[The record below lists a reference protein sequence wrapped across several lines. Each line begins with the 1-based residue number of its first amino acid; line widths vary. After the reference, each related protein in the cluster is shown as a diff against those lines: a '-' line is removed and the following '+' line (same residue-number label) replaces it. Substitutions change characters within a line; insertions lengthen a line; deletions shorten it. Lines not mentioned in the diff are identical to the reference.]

1 MDKTFELML
10 NVFLLTSTHTT
21 FPSISALTF
30 FNLIDLSTV
39 GCMFST
45 KVHTIDISKKGHKE
59 NEFQTSKCQVHFE
72 SQSIGHPNG
81 KSTKLTTM
89 TVVTF

>member
-21 FPSISALTF
+21 FASISALTF

-39 GCMFST
+39 GCMFS
-45 KVHTIDISKKGHKE
+45 KVHTIDISKKGNKE
-59 NEFQTSKCQVHFE
+59 NEFQTCKCQVHFK
-72 SQSIGHPNG
+72 SQSICHPNG
-81 KSTKLTTM
+81 ESTMLTTM
-89 TVVTF
+89 SVVTF